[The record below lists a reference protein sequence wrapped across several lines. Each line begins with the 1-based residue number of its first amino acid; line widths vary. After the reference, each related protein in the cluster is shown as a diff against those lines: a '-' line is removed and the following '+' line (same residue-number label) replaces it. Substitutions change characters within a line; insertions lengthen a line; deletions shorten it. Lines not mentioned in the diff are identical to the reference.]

1 MITLAGVPL
10 TSPVLAASGCAG
22 AGPELEPYSDLSAFG
37 AVVCRS
43 ITAEPRAGA
52 PLPRLVESVGGLVN
66 ALGLPGPGLETFLA
80 DELPRLR
87 AAGATVIVSVW
98 ADDLGDYARIAQRLR
113 QTDGIVGVEVNLS
126 HPSLGTVDPAAV
138 VHQVRRNSAAGVPVF
153 AKLGIEDVVARARS
167 CAGAGADGVSLINA
181 IPAVSIHSDPPG
193 PGLGTMP
200 GGLSGPA
207 IRPIAL
213 RAVWAVHAALPELP
227 IIGSGGIMTGT
238 DAFEFL
244 LAGAS
249 AVALG
254 TALLNDPRAG
264 QRIAAELE
272 ELLAGRTIDDVRGQ
286 AHERTSS

>member
-1 MITLAGVPL
+1 MTTVAGMTLA
-10 TSPVLAASGCAG
+10 SPVLAASGCAG
-22 AGPELEPYSDLSAFG
+22 AGRELEPFTDLAAFG

-66 ALGLPGPGLETFLA
+66 ALGLPGPGMDAFLA
-80 DELPRLR
+80 DELPQLHRV
-87 AAGATVIVSVW
+87 GARVIVSVW

-113 QTDGIVGVEVNLS
+113 QTEGVTGVEVNLS
-126 HPSLGTVDPAAV
+126 HPSMATVDPAAV

-153 AKLGIEDVVARARS
+153 AKLGPDDVVARARS
-167 CAGAGADGVSLINA
+167 CAAAGADGVSLINA
-181 IPAVSIHSDPPG
+181 VPAITISTDPPG
-193 PGLGTMP
+193 PGLGTVP

-213 RAVWAVHAALPELP
+213 RAVWQVHAALPDLP
-227 IIGSGGIMTGT
+227 IIASGGIMSGA
-238 DAFEFL
+238 DAYEFL

-249 AVALG
+249 AVAVG

-264 QRIAAELE
+264 QRIAAELDDR
-272 ELLAGRTIDDVRGQ
+272 LAGRTIDDVRGA
-286 AHERTSS
+286 AHERTT